1 MPSLSVAAP
10 VVDVDFSRETPM
22 MRKTSTILPEGSD
35 SVKDPR
41 KIVREHNAIQD
52 RRSFLPP
59 LAMVVVCGVFIGLIL
74 VMGLFTRQ
82 SIDRTLTRF
91 MEERA
96 QGFVGVVERLA
107 QENIDN
113 LNRLVQEQRRQGG
126 RFTPLSESMLAT
138 QRSFMASLVEIA
150 RDVDREWKEG
160 RLSDNSLKKLAAERG
175 VWLIA
180 ALNREGVSV
189 HSSRLLPDDD
199 ERNDTAGSRPVTL
212 SGLNRLSEKKRISFI
227 ALRRPDGSGTTVI
240 ALDAETNRSFGI
252 RISVERALRE
262 LGKGQGLVYLE
273 AKEPQGRLLGRLGKE
288 PEVWAEGEVPLSKI
302 LSGSQA
308 ISSRKVSFEGM
319 RLFDFATPLKLNGQV
334 AGYVRIGLDRG
345 ATDQILSE
353 NERQIFIFAALVM
366 GIMLLSMWFLY
377 QSQNRHISRIVEM
390 ERRLEKAERLSA
402 LGKLAAGVA
411 HEIRNPLNAISMAS
425 QRLKRDYVPDVD
437 GKKEEFQVLTGVI
450 RDEIRRLNGIIE
462 EFLTFSRSR
471 RLELHDYP
479 VSEVLQKIV
488 NLIRAEADEKGIAI
502 ETRWGDPPVVIP
514 MDVDKLQQALLNF
527 VKNAMESMENTGTL
541 TLAAGR
547 SSRGRVN
554 IRVADTGCGMTDEQI
569 EQIFNP
575 EYTTKEKGLGLGLP
589 LAHEIIRGHGGEIR
603 VTSRQG
609 EGTTF
614 EIYLPAERAGSKA

>member
-1 MPSLSVAAP
+1 M
-10 VVDVDFSRETPM
+10 
-22 MRKTSTILPEGSD
+22 
-35 SVKDPR
+35 KDPR
-41 KIVREHNAIQD
+41 RIVWEHTAAQD

-59 LAMVVVCGVFIGLIL
+59 VAVLVVCGVFIGLIL
-74 VMGLFTRQ
+74 IMGLFTRQ

-107 QENIDN
+107 QENMDN
-113 LNRLVQEQRRQGG
+113 LNRLVQEQRHQGG

-150 RDVDREWKEG
+150 REVDLEWKEG
-160 RLSDNSLKKLAAERG
+160 RLNNASLEKLAGERG

-189 HSSRLLPDDD
+189 HSSRLLPGDT
-199 ERNDTAGSRPVTL
+199 EPNNDAAESRPVTL
-212 SGLNRLSEKKRISFI
+212 GALNRLSEKKRISFI
-227 ALRRPDGSGTTVI
+227 ALRRPDGSGTTII
-240 ALDAETNRSFGI
+240 ALDASTNRSFGAK
-252 RISVERALRE
+252 ISVERALRE
-262 LGKGQGLVYLE
+262 LGKGQGLVYLV
-273 AKEPQGRLLGRLGKE
+273 AKEPKGRLLGSLGKQ
-288 PEVWAEGEVPLSKI
+288 PEAWAEGEIPLAQI
-302 LSGSQA
+302 LSGAQA
-308 ISSRKVSFEGM
+308 IYSRKVAFEGK
-319 RLFDFATPLKLNGQV
+319 RLFDFVTPLKLNGQV
-334 AGYVRIGLDRG
+334 AGYVRVGLERD
-345 ATDQILSE
+345 AVDQILSE

-366 GIMLLSMWFLY
+366 VIMLLSMWFLY
-377 QSQNRHISRIVEM
+377 QSQNRHITRIVEM

-425 QRLKRDYVPDVD
+425 QRLKREYVPAEEAKQD
-437 GKKEEFQVLTGVI
+437 EFQVLTGVI

-479 VSEVLQKIV
+479 ISEVLQKIV
-488 NLIRAEADEKGIAI
+488 NLIRLEADEKGIAI
-502 ETRWGDPPVVIP
+502 ETRWADPPVVVP

-527 VKNAMESMENTGTL
+527 VKNAMESMETSGTL
-541 TLAAGR
+541 TLAVGR

-554 IRVADTGCGMTDEQI
+554 IRVADTGCGMTAEEI

-609 EGTTF
+609 EGTSF
-614 EIYLPAERAGSKA
+614 EIYLPAERAGSKV